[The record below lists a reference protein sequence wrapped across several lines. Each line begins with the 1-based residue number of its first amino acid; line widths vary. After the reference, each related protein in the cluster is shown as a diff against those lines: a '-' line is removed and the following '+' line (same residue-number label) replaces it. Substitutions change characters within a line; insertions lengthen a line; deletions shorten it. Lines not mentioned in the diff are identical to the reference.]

1 MGKESGMVSRKE
13 ASRMNRKNIAEKNLR
28 LGYEFSRYLIEH
40 PAFARKIS
48 SAAEIVF
55 LPTEDQTLCRENLKI
70 AASIRARGGKPVLVR
85 IGRIAP
91 PRSRLRLVRVE
102 NGAST
107 RPTL

>member
-1 MGKESGMVSRKE
+1 MVPHTA
-13 ASRMNRKNIAEKNLR
+13 ASRMNRKTIAEKNLR

-40 PAFARKIS
+40 PAFAKKIP

-55 LPTEDQTLCRENLKI
+55 LPAEDHALCRENLKI

-91 PRSRLRLVRVE
+91 LRSRLRLVRVE
-102 NGAST
+102 DGASAQSA
-107 RPTL
+107 L